1 MKGPRL
7 ALITSLIRKDAPAGQ
22 IEMLAV
28 SKEAAWR
35 VATPLLGFPIMPNGT
50 GDAVAA
56 LFTAHWLQGGNVA
69 IALEKAAAS
78 IFAVLEA
85 TQAMGERELQLV
97 AAQDKLVAPARRFS
111 AEKL

>member
-1 MKGPRL
+1 MSQTVRPRRS
-7 ALITSLIRKDAPAGQ
+7 ALY
-22 IEMLAV
+22 
-28 SKEAAWR
+28 
-35 VATPLLGFPIMPNGT
+35 MPGANT
-50 GDAVAA
+50 R
-56 LFTAHWLQGGNVA
+56 
-69 IALEKAAAS
+69 ALEKAAAS